1 MHVLGYKIRMLLS
14 AGLARS
20 RALRLGREE
29 GQTFVEYA
37 MILAL
42 VVVTMAAALTFM
54 HDQIQAFY
62 TQVSTTF
69 HDALS

>member
-1 MHVLGYKIRMLLS
+1 MHVFRCKIQMLLS

-20 RALRLGREE
+20 RSLRLGREE

-54 HDQIQAFY
+54 RDQIDSFY
-62 TQVSTTF
+62 TQISTTF
-69 HDALS
+69 SAALS